1 MSTPAAGSTPST
13 TVETLPAN
21 IPRLEPNGS
30 NWAIFSMRFCEAM
43 TISRRWGHF
52 DGTDFPPAPK
62 DPANILD
69 TEKAETEKWEYD
81 DKVAS
86 YLLSQRL
93 PDTTMLCLALFS
105 TAHARWN

>member
-1 MSTPAAGSTPST
+1 MGPAQAGSSSTSTPMSTPAAGSTPST

-21 IPRLEPNGS
+21 IPCLEPNGS

-81 DKVAS
+81 NKVAS
-86 YLLSQRL
+86 YLLSPRL
-93 PDTTMLCLALFS
+93 
-105 TAHARWN
+105 